1 MLFTETEIRKM
12 ESEFERW
19 QEFLNFML
27 GFFSFNA
34 ALACL
39 SLDDSQ
45 FYASVSFL
53 FFIVAGY
60 AGMNRFPQSYKEL
73 RDKKDRTNLEEVWF
87 LGIKSKFF
95 GLSVFYKKLPVYAL
109 GLLILGLVAGG
120 GLKSSGLV

>member
-39 SLDDSQ
+39 SLGNPQ
-45 FYASVSFL
+45 LYATISFL
-53 FFIVAGY
+53 FFLIAGY
-60 AGMNRFPQSYKEL
+60 SGMNRFPQTYKDL
-73 RDKKDRTNLEEVWF
+73 RDKKDRTDLEEVWF

-95 GLSVFYKKLPVYAL
+95 GLSVFVKKLPVYWF

-120 GLKSSGLV
+120 ALKSSGWS